1 MNPIRVVVVDDSAL
15 CRDMLREIL
24 EADGDIRVVGE
35 AADGQAA
42 EQVIA
47 RGNAQI
53 VTLDV
58 EMPNVGGLAAVE
70 QIMARTPV
78 PILVVTG
85 RPADERSSLAFE
97 AVRRGA
103 LDLIAKPTSSKE
115 ANEMRTLVRR
125 FAAVPVVRHVAGR
138 GAISLGDPRQTLE
151 RAILPNK
158 ATSVSVVGLAASA
171 GGPGALTAVLSRF
184 PRSFCASIAVVQH
197 MLPGFAPS
205 FARFLRMYTALT
217 VHVVREP
224 TPLRAGTV
232 FLAPDEQD
240 LVAGSGGFFA
250 RTPQRITGHRPSADA
265 LFHSLA
271 RTYGSAAIG
280 VILSGI
286 GSDGAAGLFA
296 MREAGAL
303 TIAQNEQTSAVYG
316 MPRAAREM
324 GAATRILALE
334 EIGDALLAAV
344 DGSAGAKQ
352 RA

>member
-1 MNPIRVVVVDDSAL
+1 VV
-15 CRDMLREIL
+15 
-24 EADGDIRVVGE
+24 
-35 AADGQAA
+35 
-42 EQVIA
+42 A
-47 RGNAQI
+47 RGNAQV

-78 PILVVTG
+78 PILVVTA
-85 RPADERSSLAFE
+85 RPADERNALAFE

-103 LDLIAKPTSSKE
+103 LDLIAKPASGEESH
-115 ANEMRTLVRR
+115 EMRTLVRR
-125 FAAVPVVRHVAGR
+125 LAAVPVVRHAAGR
-138 GAISLGDPRQTLE
+138 GAISLGDPRQTRE
-151 RAILPNK
+151 RAISPNK
-158 ATSVSVVGLAASA
+158 ALSISVVGLAASA
-171 GGPGALTAVLSRF
+171 GGPGALTAVLSRL
-184 PRSFCASIAVVQH
+184 PRSFSASIAVVQH

-217 VHVVREP
+217 VQVVCEP
-224 TPLRAGTV
+224 TPLRPGTV

-250 RTPQRITGHRPSADA
+250 RIPHRVAGHCPSADA

-271 RTYGSAAIG
+271 RTYGSAAAG
-280 VILSGI
+280 VVLSGI
-286 GSDGAAGLFA
+286 GNDGAAGLLA
-296 MREAGAL
+296 MRATGAL

-324 GAATRILALE
+324 GAATRILPLD
-334 EIGDALLAAV
+334 EIGDALVAAV
-344 DGSAGAKQ
+344 DGSTGAKQ